1 MTAKLATIRLRGA
14 GALAAVLL
22 GGSCAVQPRP
32 APPAQT
38 ASLSPVDS
46 IRVYTAACGQGLAT
60 GSSLSPGSATACTNL
75 GRMYRDGR
83 GVEQDPGRAVELFTR
98 VCDGMPAHPDD
109 QDAAAA
115 AASACSLLGA
125 QYAHGS
131 GVPEDWGR
139 AIALSRQG
147 CDGGDAFGCF
157 NLGAVY
163 LNGEGADRDAAAAL
177 AFFRRACDLRDGKGC
192 FQVGLMHYQGQGATR
207 SDELAAAFFRKAC
220 DAGDGTG
227 CVNLGGFYTSDVS
240 RKLALF
246 ERGCDLG
253 EPLGCFNL
261 ANHYTDGTGVKADP
275 ARAAALYAQACSAG
289 YEAAC
294 AKASPAH

>member
-60 GSSLSPGSATACTNL
+60 SSSLSPGSATACTNL

-83 GVEQDPGRAVELFTR
+83 GVEQNPGRAVELFTR

-157 NLGAVY
+157 NLG
-163 LNGEGADRDAAAAL
+163 
-177 AFFRRACDLRDGKGC
+177 
-192 FQVGLMHYQGQGATR
+192 
-207 SDELAAAFFRKAC
+207 
-220 DAGDGTG
+220 
-227 CVNLGGFYTSDVS
+227 
-240 RKLALF
+240 
-246 ERGCDLG
+246 DLG